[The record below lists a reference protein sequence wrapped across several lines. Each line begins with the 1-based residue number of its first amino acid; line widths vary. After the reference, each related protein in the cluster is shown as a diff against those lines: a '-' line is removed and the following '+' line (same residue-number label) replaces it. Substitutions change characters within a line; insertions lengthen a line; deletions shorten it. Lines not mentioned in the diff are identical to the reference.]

1 MTVITRNTYTGNGS
15 STDFS
20 IGFAYL
26 DRSHVYVTVNNVA
39 VTSFTFFNSTT
50 VRFNTAPATGAAIV
64 IYRETPDSALLADF
78 TPASALREQDLE
90 LDLQQNLNIVQ
101 ELKTNL
107 GLTTTTG
114 NSALATAT
122 AAQIAANTALATANT
137 AQSTANTALLAA
149 TTGSGGSTSTTSNYT
164 AASFAAI
171 AANSSTPV
179 GTIVWLKQPIASPP
193 SGYLY
198 CNGVDKQRNQ
208 YNALFNEIGTAYGVG
223 DGSTTFGF
231 PLESNLI
238 NPFADVNYHPFIKYG
253 SRTSG
258 PGQIFAKVVDTTT
271 MAGWIVDAL
280 NVTATLSFTGGT
292 GLIFGFHGNNPGT
305 SGTSFSADGTLL
317 TTGSS
322 NTSGQNVFVWKK
334 SGNSF
339 SLITTSPALVSAVP
353 ATATALSPDGN
364 YLAVVSRDLT
374 TSFWIYKANS
384 TRTVYSLLTTKS
396 FATAFNTYGP
406 THITWSDSGNYL
418 ALNNH
423 AGPFAQPPGGSQIRL
438 FARSGDTFTEM
449 TGPTASYA
457 NDSIN
462 TSAFSPDDSFYAF
475 ATSGGYLNIYSR
487 SGSSYSLLTTQ
498 SGGGGLTLRW
508 PDNTKILV
516 AQTNGSKLFTF
527 NGAAITAVASNGT
540 FVGVLALSKFTSNQ
554 FYHLENGNLY
564 SWDAS
569 YNVSLVGST
578 TGQVVTGYCA
588 TAALSS

>member
-137 AQSTANTALLAA
+137 AQLTANTALLAA
-149 TTGSGGSTSTTSNYT
+149 TTGSGGSTSTTNSNYT
-164 AASFAAI
+164 AATFSSI

-208 YNALFNEIGTAYGVG
+208 YNTLFNEIGTAYGVG

-253 SRTSG
+253 TRTSG

-271 MAGWIVDAL
+271 MAGWIVDGL

-292 GLIFGFHGNNPGT
+292 GLISDSQT
-305 SGTSFSADGTLL
+305 SSGPSFSADGTLF
-317 TTGSS
+317 TAGSS

-339 SLITTSPALVSAVP
+339 SLITTSPALVSSVP
-353 ATATALSPDGN
+353 ATAAALSPDGN
-364 YLAVVSRDLT
+364 FLVVASKDST
-374 TSFWIYKANS
+374 TTFWIYKANS
-384 TRTVYSLLTTKS
+384 TKTAYSLLTTKS

-418 ALNNH
+418 ALNNN
-423 AGPFAQPPGGSQIRL
+423 AGPFAQPPGGAQIRL

-457 NDSIN
+457 NDN
-462 TSAFSPDDSFYAF
+462 VEGSAFSPDDNFYAF
-475 ATSGGYLNIYSR
+475 VTFNGNLNIYSR
-487 SGSSYSLLTTQ
+487 AGSNYSLLLTQ
-498 SGGGGLTLRW
+498 SIGWGVTLKW

-516 AQTNGSKLFTF
+516 GQPNGIKLLTF
-527 NGAAITAVASNGT
+527 DGAIVTAIASNGT
-540 FVGVLALSKFTSNQ
+540 FTSRYALSKFTPNQ
-554 FYHLENGNLY
+554 FYHLGNGNLY

-569 YNVSLVGST
+569 FNVSLVGST

-588 TAALSS
+588 TAALTS